1 MIDLGEEGE
10 LSTAELRLRT
20 KEAPATRLRAQ
31 PAEERGEPIAVS
43 GRERPD

>member
-20 KEAPATRLRAQ
+20 KEAPAARLRAQ
-31 PAEERGEPIAVS
+31 PPEERGEPIAV
-43 GRERPD
+43 GGQEWPD